1 MPPPSGPAA
10 VIRERGA
17 VANLGAQLRRVR
29 LDAKLSAREV
39 ARQLEVSP
47 SFISQIET
55 GKSQPSVATLYALA
69 QLFAI
74 SIDELFEAEH
84 PDPDRRDRPAE
95 LSTSRHHRPGVPSD
109 GSDVQDT
116 EVAARRAGTPGT
128 TDTDTEASVLSR
140 RSGISVVRSDARA
153 TLRLQSGVLWQR
165 LAATSEQGIAFMEV
179 VYPVGSASTDDGT
192 MLRHEGYEYHYVQS
206 GRLEVTVNFD
216 THVLHPGDAM
226 GFDSSMPHLLRNP
239 GGVDTHCIVT
249 THRCP
254 TAQSR

>member
-10 VIRERGA
+10 VIRGRGA
-17 VANLGAQLRRVR
+17 VTNLGGQLRRVR

-84 PDPDRRDRPAE
+84 VDPDHRDRPAE
-95 LSTSRHHRPGVPSD
+95 PSTPRHHRPGASSD
-109 GSDVQDT
+109 DQDT
-116 EVAARRAGTPGT
+116 EVATGRSGAPEAA
-128 TDTDTEASVLSR
+128 DLDTEASVASH

-179 VYPVGSASTDDGT
+179 VYPVGSASTDDAT
-192 MLRHEGYEYHYVQS
+192 MLRHEGYEYHYVRS
-206 GRLEVTVNFD
+206 GRLEVVVNFD

-226 GFDSSMPHLLRNP
+226 GFDSSLPHLLRNP
-239 GGVDTHCIVT
+239 GEVDTHCIVT

-254 TAQSR
+254 TAQSQ

>member
-1 MPPPSGPAA
+1 MT
-10 VIRERGA
+10 RERGA

-84 PDPDRRDRPAE
+84 TDPDRRDRPAAP
-95 LSTSRHHRPGVPSD
+95 STPRHDRPGVSSD
-109 GSDVQDT
+109 HQDA
-116 EVAARRAGTPGT
+116 EVAAGRAGAPEA
-128 TDTDTEASVLSR
+128 TDADTEASVASR

-165 LAATSEQGIAFMEV
+165 LAATSEPGIAFMEV
-179 VYPVGSASTDDGT
+179 AYPVGSASTDDGT

-226 GFDSSMPHLLRNP
+226 GFDSSLPHLLRNP
-239 GGVDTHCIVT
+239 GEVDTHCIVT
-249 THRCP
+249 THRCS
-254 TAQSR
+254 TAQSQ